1 MKNEL
6 NYPEAKE
13 ITIKELSQTLKNLSF
28 KLDNEELDAV
38 QCAIYIMNKHLNGS
52 IYYDMETK
60 NKISLLI
67 DKL

>member
-1 MKNEL
+1 MKIEL
-6 NYPEAKE
+6 NHPEPKE
-13 ITIKELSQTLKNLSF
+13 ITIKELSQTLKNLSYT
-28 KLDNEELDAV
+28 LDNDNLEAV
-38 QCAIYIMNKHLNGS
+38 QCAIYLISKHLNGS